1 MHYILYTL
9 HTLHVLLDALSPIPP
24 ILIIAGLG
32 LAFWSRPRALENLA
46 ALAGRPGLQIKP
58 LPAEFNIFPRLPTI
72 EGRHR
77 GRDVRFFG
85 KRNADSLTGS
95 IVVAAKYAG
104 DGGFILHVGD
114 RHAIMDRPLYS
125 FRFFTGGGLQP
136 VITEDADFD
145 QAFFFKA
152 TDPVTAKNLFT
163 PEVRWELLDVRRE
176 GGLRGRLDIEEGEV
190 RYTLH
195 GRFSNQR
202 HVEILAA
209 RLDLVCGLAE
219 RVEKGGENIHAS
231 LTHPSHPAMNQP
243 LRE

>member
-1 MHYILYTL
+1 MI
-9 HTLHVLLDALSPIPP
+9 V
-24 ILIIAGLG
+24 IIAGLG

-46 ALAGRPGLQIKP
+46 ALAARLDFQIKSP
-58 LPAEFNIFPRLPTI
+58 VGYIENLLMLHAI

-85 KRNADSLTGS
+85 KRDTHNLSAS

-104 DGGFILHVGD
+104 DGGFSLHAGD
-114 RHAIMDRPLYS
+114 RRAILDRPLYS
-125 FRFFTGGGLQP
+125 FRFFTGGRLQP

-152 TDPVTAKNLFT
+152 TDPVTAKKLFT
-163 PEVRWELLDVRRE
+163 PEVRRELLDVRRE
-176 GGLRGRLDIEEGEV
+176 GGLRGRLDIAEGEV

-202 HVEILAA
+202 HVQILEA
-209 RLDLVCGLAE
+209 RLDLVCDLAE
-219 RVEKGGENIHAS
+219 QVEKCRQPTCARFS
-231 LTHPSHPAMNQP
+231 LSARNPIQQ
-243 LRE
+243 